1 MARNTKAEPPAASED
16 DAPAPPLAD
25 PPPAKH
31 GPAGPPR
38 TLYGFASL
46 RAVMKLSTDVPIE
59 QVCQEAALELLSL
72 RAVLS
77 GKVRTVNSY
86 D

>member
-1 MARNTKAEPPAASED
+1 
-16 DAPAPPLAD
+16 
-25 PPPAKH
+25 
-31 GPAGPPR
+31 
-38 TLYGFASL
+38 
-46 RAVMKLSTDVPIE
+46 MKLSADVPIE

-72 RAVLS
+72 RVVLS

>member
-1 MARNTKAEPPAASED
+1 
-16 DAPAPPLAD
+16 
-25 PPPAKH
+25 
-31 GPAGPPR
+31 
-38 TLYGFASL
+38 
-46 RAVMKLSTDVPIE
+46 MKLSTDVPIE